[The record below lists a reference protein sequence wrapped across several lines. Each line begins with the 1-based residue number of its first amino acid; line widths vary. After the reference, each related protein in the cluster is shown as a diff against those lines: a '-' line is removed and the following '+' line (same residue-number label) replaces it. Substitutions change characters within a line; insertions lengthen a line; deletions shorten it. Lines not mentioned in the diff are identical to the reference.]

1 MLTRLYID
9 NYKCFSNF
17 ELRLGSMGLLLGD
30 NGTGK
35 SSVLDTIA
43 GLQKLL
49 RDRHPIA
56 ETGLGGTTLTRW
68 DRRPRQ
74 TFELDVQPPGTPE
87 LKYRVELEVSPHR
100 GTTFVAHESLSS
112 GGRPIFRYDG
122 DTAVLFEN
130 DTEPKQVYVDARYS
144 GLAMT
149 PLRLEAQNQFDELMS
164 RLVVLR
170 PWPTGMAAASTE
182 ENFHLV
188 RDGSNFSAWYRWH
201 EQQQPFEVKQA
212 LHQHLANVLSG
223 FRSLHFSKTGEK
235 EKVLR
240 TQWVADAGERPPS
253 FELNFDEI
261 SDGQRM
267 LVLLYALLSF
277 SATGAPRTI
286 LLDEPTNFVSLAE
299 IEPWLGEVEEQAERG
314 LLQVLIASHHPE
326 LFNAWAVTNGVR
338 FSRRA
343 AGPARA
349 ERFTSHEDDLLTP
362 AERIARGWDDDGDA
376 QG

>member
-1 MLTRLYID
+1 MLTRIYID
-9 NYKCFSNF
+9 NYKCFSNL
-17 ELRLGSMGLLLGD
+17 ELSLGPMGLLLGD

-35 SSVLDTIA
+35 SSVLDVIA
-43 GLQKLL
+43 GLQALSMGDPL
-49 RDRHPIA
+49 ARS
-56 ETGLGGTTLTRW
+56 GLGGTTLTRW
-68 DRRPRQ
+68 DKRTRQ

-87 LKYRVELEVSPHR
+87 LKYRLELEVSPQR

-122 DTAVLFEN
+122 SSAMLFES
-130 DTEPKQVYVDARYS
+130 DTEPKQVYVDAKYS

-149 PLRLEAQNQFDELMS
+149 PARLEAQTQFEEAMS

-170 PWPTGMAAASTE
+170 AMPSSMTAASTE
-182 ENFHLV
+182 ESPRLL
-188 RDGSNFSAWYRWH
+188 RDASNFSAWYRW
-201 EQQQPFEVKQA
+201 QDPQQPFEVKQA

-253 FELNFDEI
+253 FELSFDEI

-299 IEPWLGEVEEQAERG
+299 IEPWLHEIAEMCQAAKLQAIVVSHNPEV
-314 LLQVLIASHHPE
+314 LD
-326 LFNAWAVTNGVR
+326 AWAGAYGIR
-338 FSRRA
+338 FTRNA

-349 ERFTSHEDDLLTP
+349 ARSVVDEDDPLKP
-362 AERIARGWDDDGDA
+362 SERIARGWDDENG
-376 QG
+376 